1 MKSVLVVIAFLS
13 IWPWSS
19 GGETYRM
26 AGSSVVPA
34 ATASVK
40 AQRSKENGNTKLN
53 IKVQH
58 LAKPSS
64 LTPPASVYLVWAR
77 PRGGTAVNVGA
88 IGVNHD
94 LAGELKTVTVLRDF
108 ELLIT
113 AEQSETTPAPSGI
126 QVFHTYVS
134 LS

>member
-1 MKSVLVVIAFLS
+1 MKSLLLVIALLS

-19 GGETYRM
+19 GGKTYHM
-26 AGSSVVPA
+26 AGSSIVPA
-34 ATASVK
+34 AMASVK
-40 AQRSKENGNTKLN
+40 AERSKENGNTKLDV
-53 IKVQH
+53 KVQH

-77 PRGGTAVNVGA
+77 PRGGIAMKLGA
-88 IGVNHD
+88 IGVNND
-94 LAGELKTVTVLRDF
+94 LNGELKTVTVLKDF

-113 AEQSETTPAPSGI
+113 AEQSESAPAPSGI